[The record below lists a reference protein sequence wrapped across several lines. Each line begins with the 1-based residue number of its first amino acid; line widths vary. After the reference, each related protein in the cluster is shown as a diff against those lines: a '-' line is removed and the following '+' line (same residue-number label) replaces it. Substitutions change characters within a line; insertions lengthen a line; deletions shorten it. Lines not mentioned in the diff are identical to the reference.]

1 MKKIIQLILL
11 FVLFLFSIIFYKSF
25 FQENNQV
32 NEDLRKQEDQNLS
45 NKQNNLIKNLR
56 YDVKFDNNT
65 QYTISSELSELTYE
79 NEIEGEIEI
88 VKMQKVSAIF
98 IGSNNIPLIISSDK
112 AIYNNSTYNTNF
124 IDNVIVEYL
133 DHTIKSEKLDM
144 NFTKN
149 IVLISDNVVY
159 EGSEGLVNTDNIIIN
174 LESKNAKVFMNK
186 QKDKVEVTSK

>member
-65 QYTISSELSELTYE
+65 QYTISSELNELTYE
-79 NEIEGEIEI
+79 NEIEI

-159 EGSEGLVNTDNIIIN
+159 EGSEGFVNTDNIIIN
-174 LESKNAKVFMNK
+174 LESKNAKVFMNR

>member
-65 QYTISSELSELTYE
+65 QYTISSELNELTYE
-79 NEIEGEIEI
+79 NEIEI

-174 LESKNAKVFMNK
+174 LESKNAKVFMNR

>member
-65 QYTISSELSELTYE
+65 QYTISSELNELTYE
-79 NEIEGEIEI
+79 NEIEI

-174 LESKNAKVFMNK
+174 LESKNAKVFMNR
-186 QKDKVEVTSK
+186 QKDTVEATSK